1 MQTQNESEDIK
12 ARELITL
19 QIEFQTTEINAGN
32 RMEVWK
38 KCAQQF
44 WIVVCENEGLLRD
57 Q

>member
-1 MQTQNESEDIK
+1 MQTQKESEDIK

-19 QIEFQTTEINAGN
+19 QLEFQTIEINAGN
-32 RMEVWK
+32 MMEVWK
-38 KCAQQF
+38 KCAQEF